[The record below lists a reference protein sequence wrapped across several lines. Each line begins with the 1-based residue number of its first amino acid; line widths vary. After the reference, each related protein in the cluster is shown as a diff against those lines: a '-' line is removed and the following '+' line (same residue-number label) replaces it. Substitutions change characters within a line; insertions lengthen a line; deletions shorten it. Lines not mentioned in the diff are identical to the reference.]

1 MTGAAAVGEFADT
14 LRAQITETRAELAA
28 ARATKDI
35 DAITP
40 PLLRL
45 RYLLEVAAENGV
57 EPGEDE
63 THAPIGRYLAEAAVE
78 DCFDAGE
85 DEPCAEI
92 AESDVK
98 E

>member
-14 LRAQITETRAELAA
+14 LRAQIAEARAELAA
-28 ARATKDI
+28 ARGTKDI

-45 RYLLEVAAENGV
+45 RYLLEVAEDNGV
-57 EPGEDE
+57 EAGEDETPAAIGRYPATVVLEDCVDPGEDE
-63 THAPIGRYLAEAAVE
+63 S
-78 DCFDAGE
+78 
-85 DEPCAEI
+85 CAEI
-92 AESDVK
+92 GELDVK